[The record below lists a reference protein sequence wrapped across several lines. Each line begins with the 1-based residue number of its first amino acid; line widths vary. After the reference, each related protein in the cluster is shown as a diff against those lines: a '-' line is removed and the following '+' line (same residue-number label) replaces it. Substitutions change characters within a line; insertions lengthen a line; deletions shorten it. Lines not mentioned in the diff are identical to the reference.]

1 MTITVSP
8 NVKVGSKVKVT
19 EKADGAGRKIVTIE
33 ASGGT
38 N

>member
-1 MTITVSP
+1 MKRTFPGSVP
-8 NVKVGSKVKVT
+8 NRP
-19 EKADGAGRKIVTIE
+19 EADGTGRKTVTIE